1 MISRPAKR
9 AKASDLSSVEKGL
22 LIIRALGSTA
32 KGMTPAE
39 LAAET
44 GLNRSTAYRLC
55 EILADDGWVLR
66 IPGDGTRAGKFGIG
80 AAALGMSILITNTY
94 DTTARIQ
101 PMIDS
106 LAASV
111 GETVHVGA
119 LEQGQ
124 IIHIAR
130 AAPHANGMRLA
141 AELGSRDFAHS
152 TALGK
157 ALLSTLSDIQL
168 RQIFSSEQLP
178 VRSPKTIKTRS
189 QLFVQIEQI
198 RQQGYAIDE
207 EESSPGVK
215 CIAAPV
221 RGPGDAALFAIS
233 VTTTPA
239 RLEGEKLG
247 KVITAVCACAAMVT
261 TSFGGGAGSPRQ
273 RLRVRARI

>member
-1 MISRPAKR
+1 MESKR
-9 AKASDLSSVEKGL
+9 AKQADLSSLEKGL
-22 LIIRALGSTA
+22 LIIRALGSTT

-55 EILADDGWVLR
+55 EILEVEGWVIRL
-66 IPGDGTRAGKFGIG
+66 PGDGARAGRVGIG
-80 AAALGMSILITNTY
+80 AAALGMSILINNTY
-94 DTTARIQ
+94 DTAARLQ

-119 LEQGQ
+119 LEQSH
-124 IIHIAR
+124 IVHIAR
-130 AAPHANGMRLA
+130 AAPNAGGMRLA

-157 ALLSTLSDIQL
+157 ALLATLSDAELKHIYP
-168 RQIFSSEQLP
+168 EDKLP
-178 VRSPKTIKTRS
+178 ARGPNTIRSRRN
-189 QLFVQIEQI
+189 LLAELEHI
-198 RQQGYAIDE
+198 RAQGYAIDD

-215 CIAAPV
+215 CVAAPV
-221 RGPGDAALFAIS
+221 RGPGGSALFAIS

-239 RLEGEKLG
+239 RLDADKLAS
-247 KVITAVCACAAMVT
+247 VITVVRACAAMIT
-261 TSFGGGAGSPRQ
+261 TSFGGSAAAGSNP
-273 RLRVRARI
+273 RLRQAG